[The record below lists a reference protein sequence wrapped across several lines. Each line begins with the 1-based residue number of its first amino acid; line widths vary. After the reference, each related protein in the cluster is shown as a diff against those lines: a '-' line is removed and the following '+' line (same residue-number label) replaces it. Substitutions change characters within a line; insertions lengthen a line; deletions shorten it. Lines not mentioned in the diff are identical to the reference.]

1 MKRIRAG
8 WRAIAPAIILATV
21 VVLATASPASAHERR
36 DVGAFKFTV
45 GWGDEPAF
53 AVGKNSV
60 QLILADANG
69 PVTDVTDTIK
79 VVVSTGDQT
88 MPEMTVRPAF
98 RVGAFGTPG
107 DYRAYMFPSR
117 PGTYTFHFTGTI
129 HGQAIDEKFTSS
141 ATTFGNIEDPA
152 AIAFPVKDPSVG
164 QLADKVA
171 AVEARPVAKSEDS
184 KGLAI
189 AGIALGA
196 VALVVSVVSVTRKRT
211 A

>member
-1 MKRIRAG
+1 MKSIRAG
-8 WRAIAPAIILATV
+8 WRVIAPAIMLAAV

-60 QLILADANG
+60 QLMLADANG

-88 MPEMTVRPAF
+88 MPEMTLRPAF
-98 RVGAFGTPG
+98 RVGAYGTPG

-141 ATTFGNIEDPA
+141 EKTFSDIEDPA
-152 AIAFPVKDPSVG
+152 DIAFPVKDPSVG
-164 QLADKVA
+164 QLAEKVA
-171 AVEARPVAKSEDS
+171 VVEARPVAKNEDS

>member
-1 MKRIRAG
+1 MRSIRAG
-8 WRAIAPAIILATV
+8 WRVIAPAIILATV
-21 VVLATASPASAHERR
+21 VVLGTASPASAHERR

-98 RVGAFGTPG
+98 KVGAYGTPG

-141 ATTFGNIEDPA
+141 EKTFSNIEDPA
-152 AIAFPVKDPSVG
+152 DIAFPVKDPSVG
-164 QLADKVA
+164 QLAEKVA
-171 AVEARPVAKSEDS
+171 VVEARPVAKNEDS